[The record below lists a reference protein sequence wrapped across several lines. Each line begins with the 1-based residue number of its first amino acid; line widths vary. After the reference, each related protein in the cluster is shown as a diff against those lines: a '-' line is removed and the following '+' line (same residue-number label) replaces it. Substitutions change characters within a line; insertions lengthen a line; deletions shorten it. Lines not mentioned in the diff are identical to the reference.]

1 LKDFN
6 QKRAR
11 KPIQDGN
18 SRHKAVSEL
27 LDSEEQ
33 AKPAE
38 KPISLHPLKFEE
50 AVQDLLRVKPK
61 TQD

>member
-1 LKDFN
+1 MADSRG
-6 QKRAR
+6 KR
-11 KPIQDGN
+11 PIKGDRRG
-18 SRHKAVSEL
+18 RKAVL
-27 LDSEEQ
+27 PDSEEQ